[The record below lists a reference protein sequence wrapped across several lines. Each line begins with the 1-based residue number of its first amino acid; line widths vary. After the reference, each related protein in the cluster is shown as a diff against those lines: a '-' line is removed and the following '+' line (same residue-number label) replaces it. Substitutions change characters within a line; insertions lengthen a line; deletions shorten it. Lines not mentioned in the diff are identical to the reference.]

1 VCTKEGQKDPPEQG
15 HRTRNQSFGG
25 IMASSGAAAAAT
37 LAMVERAQSDED
49 QGETVNGRIMSLSS
63 CSTMW
68 QWWT

>member
-1 VCTKEGQKDPPEQG
+1 MNEGRAEGPPG
-15 HRTRNQSFGG
+15 TGSSDSGPALRG

-37 LAMVERAQSDED
+37 LAMVERAQSDDD

-68 QWWT
+68 QW

>member
-1 VCTKEGQKDPPEQG
+1 MA
-15 HRTRNQSFGG
+15 SGG
-25 IMASSGAAAAAT
+25 IMASSRAAAAASF
-37 LAMVERAQSDED
+37 AMVERAQSDDD